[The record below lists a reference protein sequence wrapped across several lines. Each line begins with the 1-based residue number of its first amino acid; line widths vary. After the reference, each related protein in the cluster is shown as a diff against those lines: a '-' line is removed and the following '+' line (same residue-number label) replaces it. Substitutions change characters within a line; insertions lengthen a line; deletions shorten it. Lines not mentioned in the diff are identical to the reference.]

1 MVPEAF
7 GLTATI
13 SWDPHYFNTEENLDY
28 VDTITDV
35 SYYDANEMS
44 AG

>member
-7 GLTATI
+7 VLTATI
-13 SWDPHYFNTEENLDY
+13 SWDPHYFNTEEILDY
-28 VDTITDV
+28 VGPIRDV

-44 AG
+44 AV